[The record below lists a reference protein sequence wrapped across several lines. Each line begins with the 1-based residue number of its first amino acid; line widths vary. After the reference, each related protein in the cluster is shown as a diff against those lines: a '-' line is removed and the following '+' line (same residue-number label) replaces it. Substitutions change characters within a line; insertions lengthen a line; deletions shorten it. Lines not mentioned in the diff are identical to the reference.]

1 MFMGD
6 SASLAS
12 VWRRAGPAFE
22 GASALGAL
30 TSLRKTML
38 CDALRDCAS
47 TLERACFL
55 AGGAGGCTLLQ
66 ILEYRFSSSGSFL
79 AGPWVSTP
87 LPCFPSNATLNSRR
101 NWLLRRPDATHCCR
115 PDATRDLGT
124 ENTTPRQHL
133 ARSMPYMTPGN
144 ELTTRRPRTHYA
156 TLTRDGEPLRKR
168 RMNRAAS
175 GSP

>member
-30 TSLRKTML
+30 TSLRKTVL

-55 AGGAGGCTLLQ
+55 AGGAGVALLQ

-115 PDATRDLGT
+115 PDATRHLGT
-124 ENTTPRQHL
+124 GNTTPRQHL
-133 ARSMPYMTPGN
+133 APSMPYRTPGN
-144 ELTTRRPRTHYA
+144 CLTHRPRTRYA
-156 TLTRDGEPLRKR
+156 TLTQSGEPLRQR